1 MGDWYVNSFPEAS
14 KYTKSCDYMQSL
26 HLSTA
31 KIDAFVL
38 PNKVSVGNL

>member
-1 MGDWYVNSFPEAS
+1 
-14 KYTKSCDYMQSL
+14 MQSL